1 MVKNEVKHKMEYSNY
16 REGQRVKITENI
28 YTVDGTLYK
37 GSIVKINEMGPFPDK
52 DVRIVDDVGKIW
64 YLDFM
69 DIEKI

>member
-1 MVKNEVKHKMEYSNY
+1 MEYSNY
-16 REGQRVKITENI
+16 REGQKVKITENI

>member
-1 MVKNEVKHKMEYSNY
+1 MEYSNY

>member
-1 MVKNEVKHKMEYSNY
+1 MEYSRY
-16 REGQRVKITENI
+16 REDQKVKITENI